1 MANKFGAQLHAFAKK
16 TGDKLEDVDVAFKL
30 GLFERVIR
38 NTRVADPMSW
48 KRPDPTYRGGQMRG
62 GWQVTAAAVFRE
74 GVRNTTAALPVAE
87 VGKVQPFSVTYL
99 SNAVPYAPI
108 YEEKDAMMGRAIAD
122 AQRALAEAVND
133 VAN

>member
-16 TGDKLEDVDVAFKL
+16 TGDKLEDADVAFKL

-74 GVRNTTAALPVAE
+74 GFLNITRNLPAEE
-87 VGKVQPFSVTYL
+87 VGKIQPFSVTYL
-99 SNAVPYAPI
+99 SNAVPYAP
-108 YEEKDAMMGRAIAD
+108 YWEEETAMMGRAIAD